1 MTSIL
6 ASCVRRMIAAVALSA
21 TLALIASAALAQ
33 SPEPRPLN
41 DQDLADIARVETY
54 LNGLTT
60 VQSRFIQSSS
70 QGNIAR
76 GEVFISRP
84 GRLRFEYDPPTP
96 VLLVADGLF
105 LIYVDKELE
114 QISQIPIGS
123 TPLGILID
131 KQIKFG
137 EKAEVVDVTRDPGLL
152 RVTSR
157 MVEEPEAGTVTMVFS
172 ESPLALRQWT
182 IVDAQGTSIRVA
194 LLDPRRGM
202 PLDKELFVVDQF
214 QFDGDSS
221 NN

>member
-1 MTSIL
+1 MTSLL
-6 ASCVRRMIAAVALSA
+6 ASSVRRMIAAVALSGV
-21 TLALIASAALAQ
+21 LAAVAAAALAQ
-33 SPEPRPLN
+33 TREPRPLS
-41 DQDLADIARVETY
+41 DKDLSDIARVETY

-70 QGNIAR
+70 EGNIAR

-84 GRLRFEYDPPTP
+84 GKLRFEYDPPTP

-105 LIYVDKELE
+105 LVYVDKELE
-114 QISQIPIGS
+114 QISQIPISS

-137 EKAEVVDVTRDPGLL
+137 DKAEVIDVKRDPGIL

-157 MVEEPEAGTVTMVFS
+157 MIEEPEAGTVTMVFS
-172 ESPLALRQWT
+172 EAPLALRQWT

-202 PLDKELFVVDQF
+202 PLDGELFVVDQF
-214 QFDGDSS
+214 QFDGD
-221 NN
+221 NDK